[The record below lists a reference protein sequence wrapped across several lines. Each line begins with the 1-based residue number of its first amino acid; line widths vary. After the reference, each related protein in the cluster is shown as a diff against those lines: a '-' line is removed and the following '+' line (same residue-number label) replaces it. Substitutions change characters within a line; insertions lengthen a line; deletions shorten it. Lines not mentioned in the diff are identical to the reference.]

1 MKKQVQLQ
9 AIKTD
14 LFTPGQNL
22 AAFIQNQIPQN
33 LVQERMVLAVTS
45 KIVSLAENRLVP
57 RQGIDK
63 TKLVQNE
70 ADVYLGEIG
79 YGCHLTVKEGLF
91 IASSGIDESNS
102 EHGDYILYPKDPIAS
117 AKALWTQLRT
127 HWNLREFGILLTD
140 SHTSPLRQGVTG
152 ICLSYWGFRAVRS
165 LVGTQDLFGRE
176 LKMTQMNLA
185 DGIASMTVLVMGEGQ
200 ERQPLAVVNGLDLF
214 FCEESNAAELRIP
227 LKEDLYYPILKSL
240 SKDCQTTLAK

>member
-1 MKKQVQLQ
+1 MKKPIQLQ
-9 AIKTD
+9 ALKTE
-14 LFTPGQNL
+14 LFSPGQSL
-22 AAFIQNQIPQN
+22 SDFVLSQIPKN

-45 KIVSLAENRLVP
+45 KIVSLAENRLVS
-57 RQGIDK
+57 RQTIDK
-63 TKLVQNE
+63 AQLVQQE

-79 YGCHLTVKEGLF
+79 YGCHLTIKEGLF
-91 IASSGIDESNS
+91 IPSSGIDESNS
-102 EHGDYILYPKDPIAS
+102 EHGDYILYPKDPTAS
-117 AKALWTQLRT
+117 AKALWTQLRSF
-127 HWNLREFGILLTD
+127 WKVKELGIIFTD

-185 DGIASMTVLVMGEGQ
+185 DGAASMAVLVMGEGQ
-200 ERQPLAVVNGLDLF
+200 ERQPLALITELDLE
-214 FCEESNAAELRIP
+214 FCEESDPRELRIP

-240 SKDCQTTLAK
+240 IQE